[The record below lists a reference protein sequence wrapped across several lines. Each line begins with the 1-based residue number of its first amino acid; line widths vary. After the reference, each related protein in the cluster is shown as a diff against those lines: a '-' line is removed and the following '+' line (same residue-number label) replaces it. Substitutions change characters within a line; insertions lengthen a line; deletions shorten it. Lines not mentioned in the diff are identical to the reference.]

1 MKLVSRNPE
10 GFDGNSAGQ
19 QAKAGI
25 YGSQAWQNQQIIR
38 VTTHSDFN
46 SILWCIYIGINQEC
60 GITQWKDKV
69 IKNI

>member
-38 VTTHSDFN
+38 ATVIWSQAFSCRLKKLCDKME
-46 SILWCIYIGINQEC
+46 SQ
-60 GITQWKDKV
+60 KDL
-69 IKNI
+69 